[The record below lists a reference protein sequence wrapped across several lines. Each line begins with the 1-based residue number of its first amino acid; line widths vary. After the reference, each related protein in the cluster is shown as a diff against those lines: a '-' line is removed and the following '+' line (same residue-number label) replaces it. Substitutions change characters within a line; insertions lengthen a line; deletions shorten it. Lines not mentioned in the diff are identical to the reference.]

1 MRYLKSFLKYFLLQ
15 TIYISLICFES
26 LFNQP
31 STKQNKKS
39 HSRSISLA
47 FVKIEVSWIKLKI
60 VFNQLVHLTI
70 SSSSSLNLNRFS
82 LIFQSFI
89 FIFYLSLKIERKL
102 IWGLIVKKKLKIIS
116 KVCQNLGTS
125 FYIIDRLTS
134 LSLPIFNNPTT
145 QTLLYSLPNTPT
157 PTPTSI
163 FIPSPTPLP
172 SITSSALIPLNPS
185 TLSST
190 SVCNLSLSILEQSST
205 VFDLRFFFRFWS
217 VFLGGR
223 VVW

>member
-102 IWGLIVKKKLKIIS
+102 IWGLIIKKNWKSYQRSVKTWGQVFIS
-116 KVCQNLGTS
+116 SIVS
-125 FYIIDRLTS
+125 
-134 LSLPIFNNPTT
+134 
-145 QTLLYSLPNTPT
+145 LLYLYRSSTILRLKLYFTHYPIHLHLHQLQSSFHHPHLY
-157 PTPTSI
+157 
-163 FIPSPTPLP
+163 LP
-172 SITSSALIPLNPS
+172 SLHL
-185 TLSST
+185 LSS
-190 SVCNLSLSILEQSST
+190 L
-205 VFDLRFFFRFWS
+205 
-217 VFLGGR
+217 
-223 VVW
+223 